1 MISVPV
7 THKGLESAIRNLQK
21 KLLQDGIMRE
31 LRDRDKGRRER
42 DRLKAERAKKRRKK
56 LAHRR
61 GQ

>member
-7 THKGLESAIRNLQK
+7 TQKGLESAIRNLQK

-42 DRLKAERAKKRRKK
+42 ARLKAERAEKRRKK
-56 LAHRR
+56 NMNR
-61 GQ
+61 GR